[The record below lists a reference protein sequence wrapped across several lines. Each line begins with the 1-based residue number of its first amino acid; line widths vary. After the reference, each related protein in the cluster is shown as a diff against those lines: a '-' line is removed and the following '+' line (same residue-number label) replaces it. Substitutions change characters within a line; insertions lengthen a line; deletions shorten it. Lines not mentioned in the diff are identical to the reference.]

1 MLFSSLYLVN
11 FLPWVFN
18 RQGRSFFTNTTSSEG
33 QCVPGLWL
41 VLRFPAQHRGGRHA
55 VSAASVPAH
64 FPGGNRDGPEP
75 AAKLPQAGLPVTARG
90 ALEGARCGVPVCTML
105 RHLVPRPRPP
115 GFPAGPAQGSAPGA
129 RPLLPVS
136 HSQRQAKPALWDEGG
151 GGGREPP
158 GQREWERGGP
168 RRVSAC
174 PFRPAP
180 PSGLREGAHRPRC
193 PHGLG
198 ERPGTAT
205 VLPTA
210 GGGSG
215 RAGVEGSACP
225 SGVLTSVSL
234 DSGSWKF

>member
-1 MLFSSLYLVN
+1 MPSRRPRCLHIS
-11 FLPWVFN
+11 
-18 RQGRSFFTNTTSSEG
+18 
-33 QCVPGLWL
+33 
-41 VLRFPAQHRGGRHA
+41 RGG
-55 VSAASVPAH
+55 
-64 FPGGNRDGPEP
+64 NQDGLEP

-136 HSQRQAKPALWDEGG
+136 HSRGQAKPALRDKGG

-158 GQREWERGGP
+158 GQREWGRGGP

-193 PHGLG
+193 PQGLG
-198 ERPGTAT
+198 ERPGTAS